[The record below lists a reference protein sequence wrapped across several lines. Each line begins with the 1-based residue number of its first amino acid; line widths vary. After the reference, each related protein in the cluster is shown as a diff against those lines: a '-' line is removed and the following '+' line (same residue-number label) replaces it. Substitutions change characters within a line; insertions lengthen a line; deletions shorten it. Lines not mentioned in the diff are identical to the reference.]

1 MDKIDELFSLI
12 KNNKYDEFKKKID
25 NLEHYYLNSRNKSGN
40 YLITYAIVQNNIK
53 ILKLLLEKKCN
64 VDILTQEGRSIL
76 YNPMKYEYNDI
87 IELLIQYN
95 KSSIGVPIVDI
106 KDKYDNTP
114 LHYAII
120 FKNIKMIQLLLN
132 NGAKTN
138 SIDKNGNNSLHL
150 SVIYKNID
158 ACKMIINYGVNIN
171 AKTNNGETALHK
183 AVIIENIDIVKLLI
197 EKGID
202 VNVKGTEDNLSALIY
217 AINIGNVEITKFL
230 LLKKAD
236 PNLQDYYGR
245 NAIHYAIIKELN
257 EILYGMFILKNT
269 IRPDVNIYDLGSLLP
284 LHIVFYEN
292 KRIDKQILEKILI
305 GTNINYQDNIGNT
318 VFYLICQKNIWKDFR
333 SILESKKI
341 NIFVQNKDKKRPIDF
356 IKKNEI
362 DDFLKMVTQSYLFR
376 LRNYDYVWKE
386 KWENVCKKTV
396 DLETIKGDE
405 LEIIKK
411 ELSQIKNIDKDICF
425 NIIFNKLKKYHQI
438 SHQGKGEAYPC
449 IRSFPIRMKS
459 SCLKI
464 IDDNDKGIELCLFH
478 GYSIDILIGLIYLLQ
493 KHSDTCA
500 PISNQFVKNT
510 QLMQFYETL
519 NFKTNF
525 RTLFLNFEVM
535 WSYKRLFLSDG
546 FEENY
551 KKCIDN
557 NAVRFIIVPL
567 GIEVDGKHHANYLI
581 LDKNT
586 YQLERFEPYGSK
598 SPPDFDYNQKLL
610 DNIISFKFSSI
621 NPNIE
626 YISPEKY
633 LPTISL
639 QYFDVYEE
647 KTRKISDPMGFCAL
661 WSIWFTDMRIKY
673 PDIPRDKLIKKII
686 KIIKLG
692 GYSFKNI
699 IRNYSKNIVELRDKV
714 LDKAG
719 LTINGWINDQYTQK
733 QYDVVISELVSLI
746 NSSKKIE

>member
-1 MDKIDELFSLI
+1 MEKIDELFSLI
-12 KNNKYDEFKKKID
+12 KNNKYDEFKKKIE
-25 NLEHYYLNSRNKSGN
+25 NLDHFYLNNRNKSGN
-40 YLITYAIVQNNIK
+40 YLIIYAIVQNNIK
-53 ILKLLLEKKCN
+53 ILELLLEKKCN
-64 VDILTQEGRSIL
+64 IDILTLEGRSIL
-76 YNPMKYEYNDI
+76 YNPIKYEYNSI
-87 IELLIQYN
+87 VELLIKYN
-95 KSSIGVPIVDI
+95 KYNIGIPIVDI

-120 FKNIKMIQLLLN
+120 FKNIKMVKLLLN

-138 SIDKNGNNSLHL
+138 NIDKNGNNALHL
-150 SVIYKNID
+150 SVSSKDID
-158 ACKMIINYGVNIN
+158 ICKMIIRNGVNIN

-183 AVIIENIDIVKLLI
+183 AVLIENIDIVKLLVD
-197 EKGID
+197 KGID
-202 VNVKGTEDNLSALIY
+202 VNIRGTEDNLSALIY
-217 AINIGNVEITKFL
+217 AINIGNIKITKFL
-230 LLKKAD
+230 LLEKAD

-245 NAIHYAIIKELN
+245 NTIHYAIIKELN

-269 IRPDVNIYDLGSLLP
+269 IRPDVNIYDLNSLLP
-284 LHIVFYEN
+284 LHIVFYQN
-292 KRIDKQILEKILI
+292 KLIDKQILEKILI

-318 VFYLICQKNIWKDFR
+318 VFHLICQKNIWKDFQH
-333 SILESKKI
+333 ILESKKI
-341 NIFVQNKDKKRPIDF
+341 NIFIQNKNKKLPIDF
-356 IKKNEI
+356 INKNEI
-362 DDFLKMVTQSYLFR
+362 DDFLKMVTRSYLFR

-386 KWENVCKKTV
+386 KWENICKKTV
-396 DLETIKGDE
+396 DLENIKGDD

-411 ELSQIKNIDKDICF
+411 EISQIKNVNKDVCF
-425 NIIFNKLKKYHQI
+425 DIIFNKLKKYNQNL
-438 SHQGKGEAYPC
+438 SEKKDKQYPC
-449 IRSFPIRMKS
+449 ARSFPIKMKS

-464 IDDNDKGIELCLFH
+464 IDDSDKEIELCLFH

-493 KHSDTCA
+493 KHPNACA

-525 RTLFLNFEVM
+525 RTLFLNFEVI

-551 KKCIDN
+551 QKCIDN
-557 NAVRFIIVPL
+557 NNIRFIIVPL
-567 GIEVDGKHHANYLI
+567 GIEVDGKNHANYLI

-598 SPPDFDYNQKLL
+598 SPTDFNYNQKLL

-647 KTRKISDPMGFCAL
+647 NTKKIADPMGFCAL

-673 PDIPRDKLIKKII
+673 PDIPRNKLIKKII

-699 IRNYSKNIVELRDKV
+699 IRNYSKNIVEVRDKA

-719 LTINGWINDQYTQK
+719 LTINEWINDQYTQK
-733 QYDVVISELVSLI
+733 QYDIVISELVSLI